1 MNWIESLEKII
12 GKEIIFTDPEILS
25 NYASDYTEDISCL
38 PHVVIKPNT
47 TSDIS
52 KVLAFCNE
60 HKIPVTPRGAG
71 TGLSGGSIPVKGG
84 ISLSMEKFDRILEI
98 DEENFQATVE
108 SGVINDHFQTAV
120 KEKGLFYPPD
130 PASKGSCFLGG
141 NIAHSSGGPKAL
153 KYGTTKDYVLN
164 LEVVL
169 PNGDIIW
176 TGSDTLKNSTGYN
189 FTQLFL
195 GSEGTL
201 GIVTKIV
208 FKLLPLPKHDLLMLA
223 KFNSIDDACK
233 TVPQIFTQGVQP
245 SALELMERNAI
256 EFVHKHGSESQK
268 NITKEMLSNED
279 TEAFLLIEVDGNDM
293 ENLFMDCEKINEV
306 LEFNCT
312 TEVQF
317 ADSSDQKERLWQI
330 RRNIGEMV
338 KIHSIFK
345 EEDTVVKRA
354 NLPKLMAG
362 VKSIGEDYNFKSV
375 CYGHAGDG
383 NLHINIIKGTMS
395 DEQWNG
401 KHLEEGIRKIFRL
414 CKELGG
420 TISGEHGIGL
430 VQKKYMTEVLTSTHI
445 DLMKG
450 IKRIFDPNGIL
461 NPDKIWE

>member
-1 MNWIESLEKII
+1 MNWIENLEKII

-25 NYASDYTEDISCL
+25 NYASDYTEDISFL

-52 KVLAFCNE
+52 KVLSFCNK

-71 TGLSGGSIPVKGG
+71 TGLSGGSIPIKGG
-84 ISLSMEKFDRILEI
+84 ISLSMEKFDKILEI

-169 PNGDIIW
+169 PNGEIIW

-268 NITKEMLSNED
+268 NITKEMLSNES

-293 ENLFMDCEKINEV
+293 ESLFMDCEKINEV
-306 LEFNCT
+306 LEFNRT

-362 VKSIGEDYNFKSV
+362 VKSIGKDYNFESV

-430 VQKKYMTEVLTSTHI
+430 VQKKYMTEVLTDTHI

>member
-1 MNWIESLEKII
+1 MNWIESLEKLV
-12 GKEIIFTDPEILS
+12 GKEIVFTNPEILS
-25 NYASDYTEDISCL
+25 NYASDYTEDIAYL
-38 PHVVIKPNT
+38 PQVVITPNSI
-47 TSDIS
+47 SDIS
-52 KVLAFCNE
+52 KVLAFCND
-60 HKIPVTPRGAG
+60 HTIPVTPRGAG
-71 TGLSGGSIPVKGG
+71 TGLSGGSIPINGG
-84 ISLSMEKFDRILEI
+84 VSLSMEKFDRIIAI
-98 DEENFQATVE
+98 DKENFQATVE

-169 PNGDIIW
+169 PDGKVIW

-189 FTQLFL
+189 LTQLFL

-208 FKLLPLPKHDLLMLA
+208 FKLLPLPQHDLLMLA
-223 KFNSIDDACK
+223 KFNSIEDACK

-256 EFVHKHGSESQK
+256 EFVQKHGSESQK
-268 NITKEMLSNED
+268 KITQEMLSRES

-293 ENLFMDCEKINEV
+293 DNLLIDCEKINEV
-306 LEFNCT
+306 LESNNT

-317 ADSSDQKERLWQI
+317 ADSSDQKERIWQI
-330 RRNIGEMV
+330 RRIIGEMV
-338 KIHSIFK
+338 KLHSIFK

-354 NLPKLMAG
+354 NLPKLMTG
-362 VKSIGEDYNFKSV
+362 VKSIGEDYNFESV

-383 NLHINIIKGTMS
+383 NLHINIIKGSMS
-395 DEQWNG
+395 AEQWNG

-430 VQKKYMTEVLTSTHI
+430 VQKKYMNEVLTDTHI

-450 IKRIFDPNGIL
+450 IKRTFDPNGIL

>member
-1 MNWIESLEKII
+1 MNWIESLEKLV
-12 GKEIIFTDPEILS
+12 GKEIVFTNPEILS
-25 NYASDYTEDISCL
+25 NYASDYTEDIAYL
-38 PHVVIKPNT
+38 PQVVITPNSI
-47 TSDIS
+47 SDIS
-52 KVLAFCNE
+52 KVLAFCND
-60 HKIPVTPRGAG
+60 HTIPVTPRGAG
-71 TGLSGGSIPVKGG
+71 TGLSGGSIPINGG
-84 ISLSMEKFDRILEI
+84 VSLSMEKFDRIIAI
-98 DEENFQATVE
+98 DKENFQATVE

-169 PNGDIIW
+169 PDGKVIW

-189 FTQLFL
+189 LTQLFL

-208 FKLLPLPKHDLLMLA
+208 FKLLPLPQHDLLMLA
-223 KFNSIDDACK
+223 KFNSIEDACK

-256 EFVHKHGSESQK
+256 EFVQKHGSESQK
-268 NITKEMLSNED
+268 KITQEMLSRES

-293 ENLFMDCEKINEV
+293 DNLLIDCEKINEV
-306 LEFNCT
+306 LESNNT

-317 ADSSDQKERLWQI
+317 ADSSDQKERIWQI
-330 RRNIGEMV
+330 RRIIGEMV
-338 KIHSIFK
+338 KLHSIFK

-354 NLPKLMAG
+354 NLPKLMTG
-362 VKSIGEDYNFKSV
+362 VKSIGEDYNFESV

-383 NLHINIIKGTMS
+383 NLHINIIKGSMS
-395 DEQWNG
+395 DDQWNG

-430 VQKKYMTEVLTSTHI
+430 VQKKYMNEVLTDTHI

-450 IKRIFDPNGIL
+450 IKRTFDPNGIL

>member
-1 MNWIESLEKII
+1 MNWIESLEKIV
-12 GKEIIFTDPEILS
+12 GKEIVFTDPKLLS
-25 NYASDYTEDISCL
+25 NYSSDYTEDISC
-38 PHVVIKPNT
+38 PPDAVVIPRT
-47 TSDIS
+47 TLEVSL
-52 KVLAFCNE
+52 VLSFCNE
-60 HKIPVTPRGAG
+60 NKIPVTPRGAG
-71 TGLSGGSIPVKGG
+71 TGLSGGSIPVRGG
-84 ISLSMEKFDRILEI
+84 VSLSMEKFDRILAI
-98 DEENFQATVE
+98 DEQNFQATVE
-108 SGVINDHFQTAV
+108 SGVINDHFQSAV
-120 KEKGLFYPPD
+120 KDKGLFYPPD

-223 KFNSIDDACK
+223 KFDSIEDACK

-268 NITKEMLSNED
+268 SITQNMLSKD
-279 TEAFLLIEVDGNDM
+279 STEAFLLIEVDGNEMD
-293 ENLFMDCEKINEV
+293 NLFTDCEKINEV
-306 LEFNCT
+306 LELNNT

-317 ADSSDQKERLWQI
+317 SDSSDQKERIWQI

-338 KIHSIFK
+338 KLHSIFK

-354 NLPKLMAG
+354 NLPKLMTG
-362 VKSIGEDYNFKSV
+362 VKSIGENYNFESV

-383 NLHINIIKGTMS
+383 NLHINIIKDSMS

-430 VQKKYMTEVLTSTHI
+430 VQKKYINEVLTDTHI
-445 DLMKG
+445 NLMKG
-450 IKRIFDPNGIL
+450 IKHTFDPNGIL

>member
-1 MNWIESLEKII
+1 MNWIENLEKII

-52 KVLAFCNE
+52 KVLSFCNK
-60 HKIPVTPRGAG
+60 HKVPVTPRGAG
-71 TGLSGGSIPVKGG
+71 TGLSGGSIPIKGG
-84 ISLSMEKFDRILEI
+84 VSLSMEKFDKILDI

-120 KEKGLFYPPD
+120 KDKGLFYPPD

-169 PNGDIIW
+169 PNGEIIW

-268 NITKEMLSNED
+268 SITQDMLSKD
-279 TEAFLLIEVDGNDM
+279 STEAFLLIEVDGNEMD
-293 ENLFMDCEKINEV
+293 NLFTDCEKINEV
-306 LEFNCT
+306 LELNNT

-317 ADSSDQKERLWQI
+317 ADSSDQKERIWQI

-338 KIHSIFK
+338 KLHSIFK

-362 VKSIGEDYNFKSV
+362 VKSIGEDYNFESV

-383 NLHINIIKGTMS
+383 NLHINIIKGSMS

-430 VQKKYMTEVLTSTHI
+430 VQKKYMNEVLTDTHI

-450 IKRIFDPNGIL
+450 IKHTFDPNGIL

>member
-1 MNWIESLEKII
+1 MNWIENLEKII
-12 GKEIIFTDPEILS
+12 GKEIVFTDPEILS

-52 KVLAFCNE
+52 KVLSFCNK

-71 TGLSGGSIPVKGG
+71 TGLSGGSIPVRGG
-84 ISLSMEKFDRILEI
+84 VSLSMEKFDKILEI

-169 PNGDIIW
+169 PNGEIIW

-268 NITKEMLSNED
+268 SITQDMLSKD
-279 TEAFLLIEVDGNDM
+279 STEAFLLIEVDGNEMD
-293 ENLFMDCEKINEV
+293 NLFTDCEKINEV
-306 LEFNCT
+306 LELNNT

-317 ADSSDQKERLWQI
+317 ADSSDQKERIWQI

-338 KIHSIFK
+338 KLHSIFK

-362 VKSIGEDYNFKSV
+362 VKSIGEDYNFESV

-383 NLHINIIKGTMS
+383 NLHINIIKGSMS

-430 VQKKYMTEVLTSTHI
+430 VQKKYMNEVLTDTHI

-450 IKRIFDPNGIL
+450 IKHTFDPNGIL

>member
-1 MNWIESLEKII
+1 MNWIESLEKIV
-12 GKEIIFTDPEILS
+12 GKEIVFTDPKLLS
-25 NYASDYTEDISCL
+25 NYSSDYTEDISC
-38 PHVVIKPNT
+38 PPDAVVIPRT
-47 TSDIS
+47 TQEVSL
-52 KVLAFCNE
+52 VLSFCNE
-60 HKIPVTPRGAG
+60 NKIPVTPRGAG
-71 TGLSGGSIPVKGG
+71 TGLSGGSIPVRGG
-84 ISLSMEKFDRILEI
+84 VSLSMEKFNRIIEI
-98 DEENFQATVE
+98 DEKNFQSTVE

-223 KFNSIDDACK
+223 KFDSIEDACK

-268 NITKEMLSNED
+268 SITQDILSKD
-279 TEAFLLIEVDGNDM
+279 STEAFLLIEVDGNEMD
-293 ENLFMDCEKINEV
+293 NLFTDCEKINEV
-306 LEFNCT
+306 LELNNT

-317 ADSSDQKERLWQI
+317 ADSSDQKERIWQI

-338 KIHSIFK
+338 KLHSIFK

-354 NLPKLMAG
+354 NLPKLMTG
-362 VKSIGEDYNFKSV
+362 VKSIGEDYNFESV

-383 NLHINIIKGTMS
+383 NLHINIIKGSMS

-430 VQKKYMTEVLTSTHI
+430 VQKKYINEVLTDTHI

-450 IKRIFDPNGIL
+450 IKHTFDPNGIL

>member
-1 MNWIESLEKII
+1 MNWIENLEKII

-52 KVLAFCNE
+52 KVLSFCNK
-60 HKIPVTPRGAG
+60 HKVPVTPRGAG
-71 TGLSGGSIPVKGG
+71 TGLSGGSIPIKGG
-84 ISLSMEKFDRILEI
+84 VSLSMEKFDKILDI

-169 PNGDIIW
+169 PNGEIIW

-233 TVPQIFTQGVQP
+233 TVPQIFTQGIQP

-268 NITKEMLSNED
+268 SITQDMLSKD
-279 TEAFLLIEVDGNDM
+279 STEAFLLIEVDGNEMD
-293 ENLFMDCEKINEV
+293 NLFTDCEKINKV
-306 LEFNCT
+306 LELNNT

-317 ADSSDQKERLWQI
+317 ADSSDQKERIWQI

-338 KIHSIFK
+338 KLHSIFK

-362 VKSIGEDYNFKSV
+362 VKSIGEDYNFESV

-383 NLHINIIKGTMS
+383 NLHINIIKGSMS

-430 VQKKYMTEVLTSTHI
+430 VQKKYMNEVLTDTHI

-450 IKRIFDPNGIL
+450 IKHTFDPNGIL

>member
-52 KVLAFCNE
+52 KVLSFCNK
-60 HKIPVTPRGAG
+60 HKVPITPRGAG
-71 TGLSGGSIPVKGG
+71 TGLSGGSIPIKGG
-84 ISLSMEKFDRILEI
+84 VSLSMEKFDKILDI

-169 PNGDIIW
+169 PNGEIIW

-268 NITKEMLSNED
+268 SITQDMLSKD
-279 TEAFLLIEVDGNDM
+279 STEAFLLIEVDGNEMD
-293 ENLFMDCEKINEV
+293 NLFTDCEKINEV
-306 LEFNCT
+306 LELNNT

-317 ADSSDQKERLWQI
+317 ADSSDQKERIWQI

-338 KIHSIFK
+338 KLHSIFK

-362 VKSIGEDYNFKSV
+362 VKSIGEDYNFESV

-383 NLHINIIKGTMS
+383 NLHINIIKGSMS

-430 VQKKYMTEVLTSTHI
+430 VQKKYMNEVLTDTHI

-450 IKRIFDPNGIL
+450 IKHTFDPNGIL

>member
-1 MNWIESLEKII
+1 MNWIESLEKIV
-12 GKEIIFTDPEILS
+12 GKEIVFTDPKLLS
-25 NYASDYTEDISCL
+25 NYSSDYTEDIFCL
-38 PHVVIKPNT
+38 PDAVVIPRT
-47 TSDIS
+47 TLEVSL
-52 KVLAFCNE
+52 VLSFCNE
-60 HKIPVTPRGAG
+60 NKIPVTPRGAG
-71 TGLSGGSIPVKGG
+71 TGLSGGSIPVRGG
-84 ISLSMEKFDRILEI
+84 VSLSMEKFNRIIEI
-98 DEENFQATVE
+98 DEKNFQSTVE

-223 KFNSIDDACK
+223 KFDSIEDACK

-268 NITKEMLSNED
+268 SITQDMLSKD
-279 TEAFLLIEVDGNDM
+279 STEAFLLIEVDGNEMD
-293 ENLFMDCEKINEV
+293 NLFTDCEKINEV
-306 LEFNCT
+306 LELNNT

-317 ADSSDQKERLWQI
+317 ADSSDQKERIWQI

-338 KIHSIFK
+338 KLHSIFK

-354 NLPKLMAG
+354 NLPKLMTG
-362 VKSIGEDYNFKSV
+362 VKSIGENYNFESV

-383 NLHINIIKGTMS
+383 NLHINIIKGSMS

-430 VQKKYMTEVLTSTHI
+430 VQKKYMNEVLTDTHI
-445 DLMKG
+445 NLMKG
-450 IKRIFDPNGIL
+450 IKRTFDPNGIL

>member
-1 MNWIESLEKII
+1 MNWIENLEKII

-38 PHVVIKPNT
+38 PNVVIKPNT

-52 KVLAFCNE
+52 KVLSFCNK
-60 HKIPVTPRGAG
+60 HKVPVTPRGAG
-71 TGLSGGSIPVKGG
+71 TGLSGGSIPIKGG
-84 ISLSMEKFDRILEI
+84 ISLSMEKFDKILDI

-169 PNGDIIW
+169 PNGEIIW

-268 NITKEMLSNED
+268 SITQDMLSKD
-279 TEAFLLIEVDGNDM
+279 STEAFLLIEVDGNEMD
-293 ENLFMDCEKINEV
+293 NLFTDCEKINEV
-306 LEFNCT
+306 LELNNT

-317 ADSSDQKERLWQI
+317 ADSSDQKERIWQI

-338 KIHSIFK
+338 KLHSIFK

-362 VKSIGEDYNFKSV
+362 VKSIGEDFNFESV

-383 NLHINIIKGTMS
+383 NLHINIIKGSMS

-430 VQKKYMTEVLTSTHI
+430 VQKKYMNEVLTDTHI

-450 IKRIFDPNGIL
+450 IKHTFDPNGIL

>member
-1 MNWIESLEKII
+1 MNWIESLEKIV
-12 GKEIIFTDPEILS
+12 GKEIVFTDPKLLS
-25 NYASDYTEDISCL
+25 NYSSDYTEDISC
-38 PHVVIKPNT
+38 PPDAVVIPRT
-47 TSDIS
+47 TLEVSL
-52 KVLAFCNE
+52 VLSFCNE
-60 HKIPVTPRGAG
+60 NKIPVTPRGAG
-71 TGLSGGSIPVKGG
+71 TGLSGGSIPVRGG
-84 ISLSMEKFDRILEI
+84 VSLSMEKFDRILAI
-98 DEENFQATVE
+98 DEQNFQATVE
-108 SGVINDHFQTAV
+108 SGVINDHFQSAV
-120 KEKGLFYPPD
+120 KDKGLFYPPD

-223 KFNSIDDACK
+223 KFDSIEDACK

-268 NITKEMLSNED
+268 SITQNMLSKD
-279 TEAFLLIEVDGNDM
+279 STEAFLLIEVDGNEMD
-293 ENLFMDCEKINEV
+293 NLFTDCEKINEV
-306 LEFNCT
+306 LELNNT

-317 ADSSDQKERLWQI
+317 SDSSDQKERIWQI

-338 KIHSIFK
+338 KLHSIFK

-354 NLPKLMAG
+354 NLPKLMTG
-362 VKSIGEDYNFKSV
+362 VKSIGENYNFESV

-383 NLHINIIKGTMS
+383 NLHINIIKGSMS

-430 VQKKYMTEVLTSTHI
+430 VQKKYINEVLTDTHI
-445 DLMKG
+445 NLMKG
-450 IKRIFDPNGIL
+450 IKHTFDPNGIL

>member
-233 TVPQIFTQGVQP
+233 TVPQIFTQGIQP

-256 EFVHKHGSESQK
+256 EFVHKHCSESQK

-306 LEFNCT
+306 LESNRT

-317 ADSSDQKERLWQI
+317 ADSNDQKERLWQI

-354 NLPKLMAG
+354 NLPKLMAS
-362 VKSIGEDYNFKSV
+362 VKSIGEDYNFESV

-383 NLHINIIKGTMS
+383 NLHINIIKGSMS

-430 VQKKYMTEVLTSTHI
+430 VQKKYMNEVLTDTHI

-450 IKRIFDPNGIL
+450 IKRTFDPNGIL

>member
-1 MNWIESLEKII
+1 MNWIENLEKII

-38 PHVVIKPNT
+38 PNVVIKPNT

-52 KVLAFCNE
+52 KVLSFCNK

-71 TGLSGGSIPVKGG
+71 TGLSGGSIPIKGG
-84 ISLSMEKFDRILEI
+84 ISLSMEKFDKILDI

-169 PNGDIIW
+169 PNGEIIW

-268 NITKEMLSNED
+268 SITQDMLSKD
-279 TEAFLLIEVDGNDM
+279 STEAFLLIEVDGNEMD
-293 ENLFMDCEKINEV
+293 NLFTDCEKINEV
-306 LEFNCT
+306 LELNNT

-317 ADSSDQKERLWQI
+317 ADSSDQKERIWQI

-338 KIHSIFK
+338 KLHSIFK

-362 VKSIGEDYNFKSV
+362 VKSIGEDFNFESV

-383 NLHINIIKGTMS
+383 NLHINIIKGSMS

-430 VQKKYMTEVLTSTHI
+430 VQKKYMNEVLTDTHI

-450 IKRIFDPNGIL
+450 IKHTFDPNGIL